1 MAWGPFGSG
10 THLLTNGDVFP
21 EPGNPEGLGDHS
33 PLAPASWVL
42 GSGMEALLFQDLDSI
57 ISNPPSIT
65 QESEGALPT
74 RTPFPLLEV
83 PPILPNL
90 ARKAVYPGAEGW
102 QGEPS
107 LGEVSSHS
115 SVPTRRGLWV

>member
-1 MAWGPFGSG
+1 MRLPYHYHSERYPGSM
-10 THLLTNGDVFP
+10 LLTFWG
-21 EPGNPEGLGDHS
+21 
-33 PLAPASWVL
+33 
-42 GSGMEALLFQDLDSI
+42 
-57 ISNPPSIT
+57 
-65 QESEGALPT
+65 
-74 RTPFPLLEV
+74 FPLLEV